1 MSKYL
6 EMLSLF
12 GVGGA
17 HPGGLA
23 FSKAV
28 LTKAAPPPGEPILD
42 AGCGTGQTAAYLGHL
57 LYPVTCVD
65 KDPLM
70 LEKAAKR
77 FAAEGLTIPGY
88 LAELERLPFAENQFS
103 AVLSESVL
111 TFSNLDSSLSEIL
124 RVLKPGGMLIGIEA
138 ALQKPMPEN
147 AITQIKDFYG
157 FTVLQDETAWK
168 QRLLQQGFQKADFIP
183 AVYENNAQEPT
194 TEMDLSP
201 VIQPF
206 HYDTLTAH
214 YELMQTYREY
224 MGHCAFVAY
233 K

>member
-1 MSKYL
+1 MRRPSFPFTQTYAF
-6 EMLSLF
+6 LSTYAEEKEDSAFEQIFRNAVLIRSRR
-12 GVGGA
+12 GSPRRA
-17 HPGGLA
+17 R

-124 RVLKPGGMLIGIEA
+124 RVLKPG
-138 ALQKPMPEN
+138 
-147 AITQIKDFYG
+147 
-157 FTVLQDETAWK
+157 V
-168 QRLLQQGFQKADFIP
+168 
-183 AVYENNAQEPT
+183 
-194 TEMDLSP
+194 
-201 VIQPF
+201 
-206 HYDTLTAH
+206 
-214 YELMQTYREY
+214 
-224 MGHCAFVAY
+224 C
-233 K
+233 

>member
-23 FSKAV
+23 YSKAI
-28 LTKAAPPPGEPILD
+28 LAKAAPPPHEPILD
-42 AGCGTGQTAAYLGHL
+42 AGCGTGQTAAYLGHM

-77 FAAEGLTIPGY
+77 FAAEGLSIPSHLG
-88 LAELERLPFAENQFS
+88 ELEQLPFSEETFS

-111 TFSNLDSSLSEIL
+111 SFSSLPLSLSEIL

-138 ALQKPMPEN
+138 ALKKPLPEN
-147 AITQIKDFYG
+147 LKTNIKDFYG
-157 FTVLQDETAWK
+157 FTVFYDEAAWK
-168 QRLLQQGFQKADFIP
+168 QILIQQGFQKAEIISVFHED
-183 AVYENNAQEPT
+183 NLNEPT

-201 VIQPF
+201 VISPK

-214 YELMQTYREY
+214 YELMQTYNEY
-224 MGHCAFVAY
+224 LGHCAFVAY